1 MTWFLEA
8 LKIKEEGTDI
18 EWSCDVRFII
28 SSPYGNEPPT
38 GDPEVKITSTMQFF
52 Q

>member
-8 LKIKEEGTDI
+8 LKIKEEEIGI

-28 SSPYGNEPPT
+28 YSYGDERQQLIQM
-38 GDPEVKITSTMQFF
+38 EK
-52 Q
+52 

>member
-8 LKIKEEGTDI
+8 LKIKEEGMDI
-18 EWSCDVRFII
+18 EWSCDVRFVI
-28 SSPYGNEPPT
+28 SLYGNELPT
-38 GDPEVKITSTMQFF
+38 DHPEAKIISTMQFF

>member
-28 SSPYGNEPPT
+28 SSYGNEPPT
-38 GDPEVKITSTMQFF
+38 SDPEVKIISTMQFF